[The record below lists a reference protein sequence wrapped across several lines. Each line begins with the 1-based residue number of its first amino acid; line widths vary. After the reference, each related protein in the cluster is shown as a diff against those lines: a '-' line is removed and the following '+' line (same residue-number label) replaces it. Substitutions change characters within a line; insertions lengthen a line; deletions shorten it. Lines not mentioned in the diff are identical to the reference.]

1 MSINDIVGY
10 IAATLGTFL
19 MLPQVIRTIRTKHA
33 GDVSEVMLIIYV
45 VQCILWAIYGFGLH
59 SVPIWLCNV
68 IGTLIGITQVGLKIH
83 FAKAETRK

>member
-68 IGTLIGITQVGLKIH
+68 IGSTIGFVQLGLKH
-83 FAKAETRK
+83 KYASATK